1 MRQAGAEK
9 VIGEILEML
18 YEDFRSAQLQTIK
31 MVLYMVLSGY
41 KLMEEETAL
50 STEMDINPKLLKG
63 LEIDMQLRGCTESSI
78 DSYRYELRK
87 FETHVDKSFLHMKP
101 SDVMSYLA
109 HGKINLGWKDT
120 TFNTKLRILR
130 KFFDFLVESDFVD
143 LNPCRKIK
151 EARVERVM
159 RPTVNSVERE
169 IVRCQCGNERN
180 LAILDMLYSTGIR
193 VSELCR
199 LDKKDIDM
207 ETMSGKV
214 YGKGKKERI
223 IYFSGQ
229 AKVHLQN
236 YLVSRT
242 DDDPA
247 LFVSRNNPYRR
258 LGKTGVECMLR
269 KLVGGEDAPIKK
281 LTPHV
286 LRRSIGT
293 DMLNRGAP
301 LELVA
306 DKLGHENVDTTR
318 QCYAAYSQDSLRQ
331 GNRKYAEI

>member
-1 MRQAGAEK
+1 MKQAGAEK
-9 VIGEILEML
+9 VAGEILELL
-18 YEDFRSAQLQTIK
+18 YKDFENSHLQNIK

-41 KLMEEETAL
+41 QILEEETAL
-50 STEMDINPKLLKG
+50 STELDVNPKLLNG
-63 LEIDMQLRGCTESSI
+63 LKLDMQLRGCTDASI
-78 DSYRYELRK
+78 NTYMQEIRK
-87 FETHVDKSFLHMKP
+87 FELYANKCYLHMKP
-101 SDVMSYLA
+101 ADVMAYLA
-109 HGKINLGWKDT
+109 NGKINREWKDT

-130 KFFDFLVESDFVD
+130 KFFDFLVENDFMD

-151 EARVERVM
+151 EAKVERVM
-159 RPTVNSVERE
+159 GAIVDSEQRE
-169 IVRCQCGNERN
+169 SVRCQCTNERN
-180 LAILDMLYSTGIR
+180 LVILDMLYSTGIR

-199 LDKKDIDM
+199 LNRTDINM
-207 ETMSGKV
+207 ESMSGKV

-229 AKVHLQN
+229 TKHHLRN
-236 YLVSRT
+236 YLASRT

-247 LFVSRNNPYRR
+247 LFVSLQKPHNR
-258 LGKTGVECMLR
+258 LGKTGVEAMLR
-269 KLVGGEDAPIKK
+269 QLVKDGNVGVTT

-306 DKLGHENVDTTR
+306 DKLGHENIDTTR
-318 QCYAAYSQDSLRQ
+318 HCYAVYSQDSLRQ
-331 GNRKYAEI
+331 GNRKYADV

>member
-1 MRQAGAEK
+1 MRQTGAEK
-9 VIGEILEML
+9 VAREILELL
-18 YEDFRSAQLQTIK
+18 YKDFENRQLQIIK

-41 KLMEEETAL
+41 QIMEEETEL
-50 STEMDINPKLLKG
+50 STELDVNPKLLKG
-63 LEIDMQLRGCTESSI
+63 LELDMQLRGCTDTSI
-78 DSYRYELRK
+78 NAYRYEIRK
-87 FETHVDKSFLHMKP
+87 FETHTNKLYLHVKP
-101 SDVMSYLA
+101 ADVMAYLA
-109 HGKINLGWKDT
+109 DGRINHGWKDS

-130 KFFDFLVESDFVD
+130 KFFDFLVQNDLMD

-151 EARVERVM
+151 EAKVEHVM
-159 RPTVNSVERE
+159 GATVNSEQRE
-169 IVRCQCGNERN
+169 IVRCQCNNERN
-180 LAILDMLYSTGIR
+180 LAILDMLYSSGIR

-199 LDKKDIDM
+199 LNRTDIDM
-207 ETMSGKV
+207 NTMSGKV

-229 AKVHLQN
+229 AKVHMQN
-236 YLVSRT
+236 YLDGRT
-242 DDDPA
+242 DDNPA
-247 LFVSRNNPYRR
+247 LFVGLHKPYRR
-258 LGKTGVECMLR
+258 LGKTGVETMLR
-269 KLVGGEDAPIKK
+269 KLASDDKVPVTK

-318 QCYAAYSQDSLRQ
+318 QCYAVYSQDNLRQ
-331 GNRKYAEI
+331 GNRRYAEI